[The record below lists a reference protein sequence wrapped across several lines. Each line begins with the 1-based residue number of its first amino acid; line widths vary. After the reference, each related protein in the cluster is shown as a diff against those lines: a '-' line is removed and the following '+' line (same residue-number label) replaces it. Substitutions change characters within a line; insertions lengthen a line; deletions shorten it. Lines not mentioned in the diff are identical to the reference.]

1 MGRVAALLLTLS
13 LMALTASCR
22 KSGAA
27 DEHTIRLAYL
37 PISHALPVIETASDP
52 ELRVELIRYGSWPEL
67 MDALI
72 TGRVDGASVL
82 IELAMRARERGA
94 PLTAVAL
101 GHRRGNVIVAGAG
114 VASAEALRGHVFAI
128 PHRNSSH
135 YLLFRSLLEQHGLQP
150 SEVQVVELSPSE
162 MPSALFTGQIGGYC
176 VAEPFGAVGISKSG
190 GHVIG

>member
-114 VASAEALRGHVFAI
+114 VASAEALRGRVFAI

-162 MPSALFTGQIGGYC
+162 MPSALFTG
-176 VAEPFGAVGISKSG
+176 
-190 GHVIG
+190 

>member
-37 PISHALPVIETASDP
+37 PISHALPVVETASDP

-82 IELAMRARERGA
+82 IELA
-94 PLTAVAL
+94 
-101 GHRRGNVIVAGAG
+101 
-114 VASAEALRGHVFAI
+114 
-128 PHRNSSH
+128 
-135 YLLFRSLLEQHGLQP
+135 
-150 SEVQVVELSPSE
+150 
-162 MPSALFTGQIGGYC
+162 
-176 VAEPFGAVGISKSG
+176 
-190 GHVIG
+190 